1 LQEQRDQLADEL
13 EATRREAMAGKL
25 DDVIA
30 SASDVDGVRCATGR
44 IGEASMDDLQAL
56 AQQLRD
62 RMGEESVGVLGS
74 IDSEDGKVYVVVS
87 VSDDL
92 VGRGVKAGDIV
103 GVLGRKLG
111 GGGGGRPQLASAGG
125 REIEKLDAVLAE
137 APDLVR
143 ENLS

>member
-1 LQEQRDQLADEL
+1 
-13 EATRREAMAGKL
+13 
-25 DDVIA
+25 
-30 SASDVDGVRCATGR
+30 
-44 IGEASMDDLQAL
+44 MDDLQAL

-74 IDSEDGKVYVVVS
+74 IDSEDGKAYVVVS